1 VKCRNVNKR
10 MLYAL
15 IAVLGSLWLLA
26 GNVFAS
32 NTPNDPVYVVDGDR
46 WIGLF
51 GNKNEYA
58 EILLPSQ
65 HGSQNRGRLPYF
77 DEARTPRN
85 HGYLRSQEGI
95 RGRCRS
101 PSQPRAMGDCWRSQ
115 ADRVESA
122 TRSDLSGARRDL
134 KVTEVRLFKNSGERN
149 DRFPDWA

>member
-1 VKCRNVNKR
+1 

-51 GNKNEYA
+51 GDKNEYA
-58 EILLPSQ
+58 EFSFPRNMEVKIEDAYHILMKQ
-65 HGSQNRGRLPYF
+65 GRLGIMVTF
-77 DEARTPRN
+77 AAKKEFGAGADLLANHARW
-85 HGYLRSQEGI
+85 EI
-95 RGRCRS
+95 E
-101 PSQPRAMGDCWRSQ
+101 CWRSQ